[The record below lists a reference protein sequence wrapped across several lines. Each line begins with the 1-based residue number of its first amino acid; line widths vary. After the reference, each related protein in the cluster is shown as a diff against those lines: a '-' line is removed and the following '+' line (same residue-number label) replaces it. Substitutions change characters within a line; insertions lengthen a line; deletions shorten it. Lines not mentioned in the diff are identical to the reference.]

1 MAAPKT
7 LSQVFFNHLTKLSIQ
22 GNRRSCGKLEKTP
35 RMQLYVSFNP
45 ADNTTVAAA
54 ITAME
59 NSIRD
64 VRAQMRKKKFN
75 QTFKRINVIT
85 FPYWQTQNWGRLHK
99 RSIPQSLF
107 RSEPWTFQQYAIIIS
122 TQFYIIEL
130 NSYYSS
136 EHETLLVTSEVL

>member
-22 GNRRSCGKLEKTP
+22 GNRRPYGKLEKTP

-54 ITAME
+54 ISAME

-64 VRAQMRKKKFN
+64 VRAWMRKKKFN
-75 QTFKRINVIT
+75 ETFKRINVIT
-85 FPYWQTQNWGRLHK
+85 FPYWQT
-99 RSIPQSLF
+99 
-107 RSEPWTFQQYAIIIS
+107 
-122 TQFYIIEL
+122 
-130 NSYYSS
+130 
-136 EHETLLVTSEVL
+136 